1 MGVDELVVVVCVY
14 VVEEVSV
21 CAVDVAWYLRAKAVQ
36 IGEWVLKSGFG
47 LRHAMRKKASDLVSE
62 AKEKEREKE
71 RERERRRKKEAISNF

>member
-1 MGVDELVVVVCVY
+1 MGVDELVVDVCVY

-62 AKEKEREKE
+62 AKEKACRRAQQHERCHDH
-71 RERERRRKKEAISNF
+71 R